1 MVQHILAG
9 LALIL
14 VLGIGAQFL
23 AWRLRLPAILLLLI
37 VGFVAGPVTGV
48 VDPDAIL
55 GELLFPFV
63 SLAVAVI
70 LFEGG
75 LSLDIGELREI
86 GRVVRNLI
94 TMQIVVT
101 WILGTALA
109 HVLLD
114 LRLALATLFAAILTV
129 TGPTVIVPLLRHIRP
144 EGRVGSTIKWEG
156 IVNDPIGAMLAVLVF
171 EAIVAGGLQRGVSLT
186 AIGVLKTLLLG
197 GVLGIAGAA
206 IVVVVLRRYWVPDF
220 LQNPMVLT
228 LVVTVFAVSNAFQ
241 RESGL
246 LAVTVMGI
254 ALASQK
260 LVPLRHVVEFK
271 EVLRVLL
278 ISILFVTLAARLPL
292 TDPDY
297 SGAGSWLFLGAMIFV
312 IRPTAVVLAT
322 RRSDFNWRERLFL
335 ALMAPRG
342 IVAAAV
348 ASLFA
353 LELSQTQPEAA
364 RLVPLTFLMIA
375 GTVTVYGL
383 SAPWVARFLGLA
395 TPSPQGMLMIGAA
408 RWARETAKLLAK
420 EDVRVVLA
428 DSNWTNVTAARRE
441 GLRAHYLNALA
452 ERAVDEMD
460 LGGVGRV
467 LALTPNDEVN
477 ALVALH
483 FGEVFGRSNVY
494 QLPTGDEHKGGR
506 RQTIPTHLR
515 GRLLFGSNATFEHL
529 SSRYRNGW
537 IVKKTNLTDEF
548 DYADFREYYGDAA
561 IPMFLI
567 RDRSDVAIFTEN
579 NPPTPRAGH
588 VLISLVEPKE

>member
-1 MVQHILAG
+1 MVQQLLGG

-23 AWRLRLPAILLLLI
+23 AWRLRLPAILLLLV
-37 VGFVAGPVTGV
+37 VGFAAGPVLGL

-86 GRVVRNLI
+86 GRVVRNLV
-94 TMQIVVT
+94 TMQVVVT
-101 WILGTALA
+101 WVLGTALA
-109 HVLLD
+109 YLL
-114 LRLALATLFAAILTV
+114 LGLPLTLATLFAAILTV
-129 TGPTVIVPLLRHIRP
+129 TGPTVIVPLLRHMRP
-144 EGRVGSTIKWEG
+144 QGRVGSTVRWEG

-171 EAIVAGGLQRGVSLT
+171 EAIVSGGFQRGVSLAVT
-186 AIGVLKTLLLG
+186 GVLKTLLFG
-197 GVLGIAGAA
+197 GVLGIAAA
-206 IVVVVLRRYWVPDF
+206 AMVVLVLRRHWVPDF

-228 LVVTVFAVSNAFQ
+228 LVISVFTLSNMFQ
-241 RESGL
+241 PESGL
-246 LAVTVMGI
+246 LAVTMMGI

-260 LVPLRHVVEFK
+260 LVAVRHVVEFK

-278 ISILFVTLAARLPL
+278 LSILFVTLAARLPL
-292 TDPDY
+292 TDADY
-297 SGAGSWLFLGAMIFV
+297 SSPGSWLFLGTMIFL
-312 IRPTAVVLAT
+312 IRPVAVGLAT
-322 RRSDFNWRERLFL
+322 MRSDFSWRERLFL
-335 ALMAPRG
+335 AVMAPRG

-353 LELSQTQPEAA
+353 LELSETQPEAA

-383 SAPWVARFLGLA
+383 STPRVARLLRLA
-395 TPSPQGMLMIGAA
+395 TPNPQGMLLIGAA
-408 RWARETAKLLAK
+408 PWARETAKVL
-420 EDVRVVLA
+420 EEEGIQVVLA
-428 DSNWTNVTAARRE
+428 DSNWANVAAARRE
-441 GLRAHYLNALA
+441 GLQAHYLDALT
-452 ERAVDEMD
+452 ERAVDELE
-460 LGGVGRV
+460 LGGLGRV

-494 QLPTGDEHKGGR
+494 QLPTGDEYKDVR

-515 GRLLFGSNATFEHL
+515 GRLLFADDATFEHL
-529 SSRYRNGW
+529 NAQYQNGW
-537 IVKKTNLTDEF
+537 TIKKTSLTDEF
-548 DYADFREYYGDAA
+548 DFTAFREHYDEKA
-561 IPMFLI
+561 IPLFLI
-567 RDRSDVAIFTEN
+567 GDPNDISIFTVTD
-579 NPPTPRAGH
+579 PPTPRPGYG
-588 VLISLVEPKE
+588 LISLVEPKI

>member
-1 MVQHILAG
+1 MVQYTLAG

-14 VLGIGAQFL
+14 VLGVGAQFL
-23 AWRLRLPAILLLLI
+23 AWRLRLPDILLLLV
-37 VGFVAGPVTGV
+37 VGFVAGPVTGLV
-48 VDPDAIL
+48 EPDRIL
-55 GELLFPFV
+55 GPFLFPFV

-94 TMQIVVT
+94 TMQIAVT

-109 HVLLD
+109 YLLLD
-114 LRLALATLFAAILTV
+114 LRLGLAALFAAILTV

-144 EGRVGSTIKWEG
+144 EGRVGSTVKWEG
-156 IVNDPIGAMLAVLVF
+156 IVNDPIGALLAVLAF
-171 EAIVAGGLQRGVSLT
+171 EALVAGGFQRGISVT
-186 AIGVLKTLLLG
+186 VAGVLKTVLLG
-197 GVLGIAGAA
+197 GVLGVAGAA
-206 IVVVVLRRYWVPDF
+206 LVVIVLRRYWVPDF
-220 LQNPMVLT
+220 LQNPIVTT
-228 LVVTVFAVSNAFQ
+228 LVIGVFALSNQFQ

-246 LAVTVMGI
+246 LAVTVMGV

-260 LVPLRHVVEFK
+260 LVALRHVVEFK

-278 ISILFVTLAARLPL
+278 ISILFVTLASRLPL

-297 SGAGSWLFLGAMIFV
+297 TSAGSWLFLGSLILLV
-312 IRPTAVVLAT
+312 RPTAVVLAT
-322 RRSDFNWRERLFL
+322 HGSDFTWRERVFL
-335 ALMAPRG
+335 TLMAPRG

-348 ASLFA
+348 SSLFA
-353 LELSQTQPEAA
+353 IELARTQPEAA

-375 GTVTVYGL
+375 GTVTIYGL
-383 SAPWVARFLGLA
+383 SAPWIARMLGLA
-395 TPSPQGMLMIGAA
+395 TPRPQGMLVIGAA
-408 RWARETAKLLAK
+408 PWVRRTAKLLTA
-420 EDVRVVLA
+420 ENVRVVLA
-428 DSNWTNVTAARRE
+428 DSNWTNVTATRRE

-452 ERAVDEMD
+452 ERAIDEMD
-460 LGGVGRV
+460 VGGVGRV

-477 ALVALH
+477 ALAALH

-515 GRLLFGSNATFEHL
+515 GRLLFASNASFEYL
-529 SSRYRNGW
+529 ASRFQSGW
-537 IVKKTNLTDEF
+537 IVKKTNLTAEF
-548 DYADFREYYGDAA
+548 DYAAFLEYYGGEA

-567 RDRSDVAIFTEN
+567 RGERDIAIFTVT
-579 NPPTPRAGH
+579 NPPTPRPGH
-588 VLISLVEPKE
+588 VLISMVEPRD